1 MMASSAPK
9 YPRRRHPAP
18 ATHTT
23 LSVDAPIIETERLIL
38 RGPEAQDFEPH
49 ARFFADE
56 KRAWGFGGAESR
68 NGAWRWFASSIGH
81 WFLHGYGY
89 WTITERDTGAVL
101 GITGLWH
108 PEGWPEAELGWV
120 AFEGAEGKG
129 LIHEAAFAARQYAYD
144 QLGFGALPSY
154 IIPGNTRSVA
164 LAERLGATY
173 ETTFENVGH
182 GPSMIY
188 RHPSPEDIE

>member
-1 MMASSAPK
+1 M
-9 YPRRRHPAP
+9 
-18 ATHTT
+18 T
-23 LSVDAPIIETERLIL
+23 LTLNIPTITTERLTL
-38 RGPEAQDFEPH
+38 RGPTAQDFEPH

-56 KRAWGFGGAESR
+56 TRAWGFGGAENR

-81 WFLHGYGY
+81 WALRGYGY
-89 WTITERDTGAVL
+89 WTITDKESGAIY

-129 LIHEAAFAARQYAYD
+129 IIYEAAHAARQYAYD

-154 IIPGNTRSVA
+154 IMPGNDRSVA
-164 LAERLGATY
+164 LAERLGATF
-173 ETTFENVGH
+173 EGTFENVSH
-182 GPSMIY
+182 GTEMIY
-188 RHPSPEDIE
+188 RHPAPEALK